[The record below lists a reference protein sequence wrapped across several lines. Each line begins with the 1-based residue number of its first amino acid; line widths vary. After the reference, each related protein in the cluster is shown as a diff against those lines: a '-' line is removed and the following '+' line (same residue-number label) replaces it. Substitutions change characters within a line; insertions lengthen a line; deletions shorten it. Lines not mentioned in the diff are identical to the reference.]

1 MIGALVQSGTITTCS
16 PEQTCLCRGRFNC
29 SGATVLC
36 GFPPGSMYYRCSCSS
51 GRDAQSVQ
59 QEYQSTKIRTDSI
72 PGTNVKK
79 VGRSVRADLE
89 AMISGYNPDV
99 YVA

>member
-1 MIGALVQSGTITTCS
+1 MWVSN
-16 PEQTCLCRGRFNC
+16 CRGRFNC

-36 GFPPGSMYYRCSCSS
+36 GFPPGSMYYRCACSS

-99 YVA
+99 YGPPDAGAVRQPHRSRT